1 MYVML
6 DISLSTGRTSSFYRR
21 NERFASHPQGCYVG
35 IMRGVVELFIHTWWQ
50 GIKRQKREKKKKRKE
65 KSQIGEKKG
74 KRGSIG
80 RAWLAVSEANVHS
93 KIARLGSGLL
103 MQCKM
108 HY

>member
-1 MYVML
+1 MVAGYQAAEE
-6 DISLSTGRTSSFYRR
+6 G
-21 NERFASHPQGCYVG
+21 
-35 IMRGVVELFIHTWWQ
+35 
-50 GIKRQKREKKKKRKE
+50 KKKKRKE